1 MALKVKMKEYTKWQ
15 KNDSLMTASCVEGQ
29 DYSFPEFVDRLKKLR
44 QAGYLYETEQVFE
57 NGREALWQENSLAP
71 MQAQVSE
78 SWQQKRV
85 TEIVLHFAHLITGE
99 KLYLHLHWAEYP
111 KKELGRTV
119 MQIVGSNPTAHKTE
133 NISRL
138 TSPSPEQADASFAET
153 TPYFEALLYSMDLM
167 PIPNKWYDISTRALQ
182 ATDNDSLL
190 TTLAKYH
197 YTQQRTGKLSELAGK
212 KNALHW
218 AGEFVKTDVSA
229 TDNCYLYLLITETD
243 LYQEGVAR
251 IHCELTPEI
260 RVLSSSQP
268 LEEITIPG
276 VGVLSLEK
284 MPWEGLPFAGY
295 YDLPN
300 DLHMLVRTPMKEYG
314 PDPEN
319 IHAIFQK
326 LYEEG
331 YRYRREIAMVE
342 GCDTCADDTFLEGYD
357 VNPEYLA
364 HGLYSLTLE
373 FIHPDTRCRKIVIIS
388 PTDITVRL
396 CNGNWGADMGH
407 HYSCHFQDSPYNTRR
422 FSDSPETKSPFRE
435 EEIFPAPLLE
445 SLLNEHHLIAP
456 DQIAIRRMMENTDYR
471 DWFSASILDHCYWYG
486 PSDFDSDED
495 PETESPD
502 ERRESIKSHIAR
514 CRRIFRHLHYPLA
527 GTRTIHEG
535 MATAEVY
542 ANSTVDRAFFL
553 VYDEY
558 NYFVKFVDKYM
569 DVDWA
574 LAFQ

>member
-15 KNDSLMTASCVEGQ
+15 
-29 DYSFPEFVDRLKKLR
+29 
-44 QAGYLYETEQVFE
+44 
-57 NGREALWQENSLAP
+57 ENSLAP
-71 MQAQVSE
+71 LQAQVSE

-138 TSPSPEQADASFAET
+138 TSPLPEQADASFAET

-197 YTQQRTGKLSELAGK
+197 YTQQRTGKISELAGK

-218 AGEFVKTDVSA
+218 AGEFMKTDASA
-229 TDNCYLYLLITETD
+229 TDNCYLYLLITETG
-243 LYQEGVAR
+243 LYQEGVSR
-251 IHCELTPEI
+251 VHCELTPVI

-276 VGVLSLEK
+276 VGVLSLKK

-300 DLHMLVRTPMKEYG
+300 DLHMLVRTPMKEYK

-331 YRYRREIAMVE
+331 YRYRREIATVE
-342 GCDTCADDTFLEGYD
+342 GCEAC
-357 VNPEYLA
+357 
-364 HGLYSLTLE
+364 
-373 FIHPDTRCRKIVIIS
+373 
-388 PTDITVRL
+388 
-396 CNGNWGADMGH
+396 ADMGH
-407 HYSCHFQDSPYNTRR
+407 HYTCHFQDSPYNTRR

-435 EEIFPAPLLE
+435 EEIFPAPILE

-471 DWFSASILDHCYWYG
+471 DCFSASIWDHCYWYG

-495 PETESPD
+495 PETVMVPGSKTYLSRQIFTSTPN
-502 ERRESIKSHIAR
+502 SSHATL
-514 CRRIFRHLHYPLA
+514 RHPK
-527 GTRTIHEG
+527 R
-535 MATAEVY
+535 
-542 ANSTVDRAFFL
+542 S
-553 VYDEY
+553 
-558 NYFVKFVDKYM
+558 
-569 DVDWA
+569 
-574 LAFQ
+574 

>member
-1 MALKVKMKEYTKWQ
+1 MALKVKMKDYTKWQ
-15 KNDSLMTASCVEGQ
+15 ENDSLMTASCVEEQ
-29 DYSFPEFVDRLKKLR
+29 DYSFPELVDRLKKLR

-57 NGREALWQENSLAP
+57 NSREALWQENSLAP

-119 MQIVGSNPTAHKTE
+119 LQVVGCNPTKHKTE
-133 NISRL
+133 DISRL
-138 TSPSPEQADASFAET
+138 TSANTPFTET

-190 TTLAKYH
+190 TTLAKCH
-197 YTQQRTGKLSELAGK
+197 YTQQRVGRLSELNGK
-212 KNALHW
+212 KNAVHW
-218 AGEFVKTDVSA
+218 AGEFTKTDGSV

-243 LYQEGVAR
+243 LYQDGVSKV
-251 IHCELTPEI
+251 HCELTPEI
-260 RVLSSSQP
+260 RVLSSLQP

-276 VGVLSLEK
+276 VGVLPLEK

-300 DLHMLVRTPMKEYG
+300 IHMLVRTPMKEYG
-314 PDPEN
+314 PDPKN
-319 IHAIFQK
+319 IHTVFQN
-326 LYEEG
+326 LYKEG

-342 GCDTCADDTFLEGYD
+342 GCDTCADDTFPEGYD

-364 HGLYSLTLE
+364 HKLCSLTLE
-373 FIHPDTRCRKIVIIS
+373 FIHPDTHCRKIVLIS

-396 CNGNWGADMGH
+396 CNGNWAADMWY
-407 HYSCHFQDSPYNTRR
+407 HYNCHFYDSPYNTRR
-422 FSDSPETKSPFRE
+422 FSDSEETKSAFRE

-456 DQIAIRRMMENTDYR
+456 DQIAISRMIENTDYR
-471 DWFSASILDHCYWYG
+471 DWFSASIWDFCYWCG
-486 PSDFDSDED
+486 PDDFGSDEE

-527 GTRTIHEG
+527 GTRTIHDG
-535 MATAEVY
+535 KVTVEVY
-542 ANSTVDRAFFL
+542 ANSTGEHAFFL

-558 NYFVKFVDKYM
+558 NCFVKFVDKYM
-569 DVDWA
+569 DVNGA
-574 LAFQ
+574 LRF

>member
-15 KNDSLMTASCVEGQ
+15 ENDSLMTASYADEQ
-29 DYSFPEFVDRLKKLR
+29 DYSFPVFVDRLKKLR
-44 QAGYLYETEQVFE
+44 LAGYLYESEQVCE
-57 NGREALWQENSLAP
+57 NGREALWQENPLAP
-71 MQAQVSE
+71 IQAQVSE

-119 MQIVGSNPTAHKTE
+119 MQIVGCNPVKRKIET
-133 NISRL
+133 ISRL
-138 TSPSPEQADASFAET
+138 TSSLPKQADASFAET
-153 TPYFEALLYSMDLM
+153 MPYFEALLYSMDLI

-182 ATDNDSLL
+182 ATDNDCLL

-197 YTQQRTGKLSELAGK
+197 YTQQRVGKLSELMGK
-212 KNALHW
+212 KNAVHW
-218 AGEFVKTDVSA
+218 AGEFVKTNSSA
-229 TDNCYLYLLITETD
+229 ENNCYLYLLVTQAD
-243 LYQEGVAR
+243 LIQEGVSKV
-251 IHCELTPEI
+251 HCELTPEI

-268 LEEITIPG
+268 LEEITIPD

-284 MPWEGLPFAGY
+284 MPWEGLPFASY
-295 YDLPN
+295 YDLP
-300 DLHMLVRTPMKEYG
+300 DLHMLIRTPMKEYG

-326 LYEEG
+326 LYEES

-342 GCDTCADDTFLEGYD
+342 GCDTCADSTFWEGYD

-373 FIHPDTRCRKIVIIS
+373 FIHPDTFCRKIVLIS

-396 CNGNWGADMGH
+396 CNGHWGADMGS

-445 SLLNEHHLIAP
+445 NLLNEHHLITP
-456 DQIAIRRMMENTDYR
+456 DQIAISRMIENTEYG
-471 DWFSASILDHCYWYG
+471 DWFSASIWDHCYWYG
-486 PSDFDSDED
+486 PNDFDSGED

-502 ERRESIKSHIAR
+502 ERRDSIKSHVAR

-535 MATAEVY
+535 KATAEVY
-542 ANSTVDRAFFL
+542 ADSTKERAFFL

-569 DVDWA
+569 NVDWA
-574 LAFQ
+574 LTFK